1 MHPIIASFLSPAA
14 SGAPLTRREAA
25 TLLPL
30 LSSELPDILALARL
44 SASSGGATPF
54 LCGISNAKSG
64 RCAEDCIF
72 CAQSA
77 HYRTN
82 SPVYPLV
89 GDDVLLAKAEE
100 LAAFGARYMGVVIS
114 GTAPT
119 DRELDKLCDSAARIR
134 AQTDIRLCASL
145 GILRPGQAEALRQAG
160 FTSYHHN
167 LETAA
172 SYYAKICT
180 THGREEREQ
189 TVRLARAAGL
199 RVCAGGIFGLGESWE
214 QRLEMSES
222 LAELEVDSI
231 PVNFLNP
238 IQGTP
243 LGEAQRLRP
252 GEALAVSALLRLM
265 HPGRDIL
272 ICGGRPA
279 TLGEWDRLLFSA
291 GVNGLMIGNYLTL
304 QGNPY
309 TRDKAMLEEL
319 GLFFPGRAGRTRV
332 D

>member
-1 MHPIIASFLSPAA
+1 MHPLISSYLVPAA
-14 SGAPLTRREAA
+14 SGIPLNRREAA
-25 TLLPL
+25 ALLPL
-30 LSSELPDILALARL
+30 LPAELPDILALARL
-44 SASSGGATPF
+44 GASSGGAKPF

-64 RCAEDCIF
+64 RCVEDCIF

-89 GDDVLLAKAEE
+89 GDEVLLAKAEE
-100 LAAFGARYMGVVIS
+100 LAAVGARYMGIVIS
-114 GTAPT
+114 GPAPT
-119 DRELDKLCDSAARIR
+119 DRELDKLCAGAVKIR
-134 AQTDIRLCASL
+134 AQTDIHLCASL
-145 GILRPGQAEALRQAG
+145 GLLRPGQAEALRQAG

-167 LETAA
+167 LETAG
-172 SYYAKICT
+172 SYYPKICT
-180 THGREEREQ
+180 THGQDKREQ
-189 TVRLARAAGL
+189 TVRLARASGL
-199 RVCAGGIFGLGESWE
+199 RVCSGGIFGLGESWE
-214 QRLEMSES
+214 QRLEMSET
-222 LAELEVDSI
+222 LAGLEVDSI

-243 LGEAQRLRP
+243 LGESRRLRP
-252 GEALAVSALLRLM
+252 QEALAISALLRLM

-291 GVNGLMIGNYLTL
+291 GVNGMMIGNYLTI

-309 TRDKAMLEEL
+309 SRDKTMLEEL
-319 GLFFPGRAGRTRV
+319 GLYFPPGRPV
-332 D
+332 K